1 MGQKEKL
8 IQRLKSKP
16 KDFTF
21 QEAETLLGYLEYI
34 RSNKGKSS
42 GSRVVFES
50 NEHGNIL
57 LHKPHPNNEL
67 KIYQIKQLID
77 VLEQEGLI

>member
-1 MGQKEKL
+1 
-8 IQRLKSKP
+8 
-16 KDFTF
+16 
-21 QEAETLLGYLEYI
+21 
-34 RSNKGKSS
+34 
-42 GSRVVFES
+42 
-50 NEHGNIL
+50 